1 MTLDERER
9 TVRVAREDFLSGERP
24 SARLRPEIASSWR
37 RCRLSGVEADA
48 DSVPYEPL
56 LGANRLLT
64 TAATPVLDW
73 LADQLTGGTAVILAD
88 ADARILDRR
97 AEGQTLSRHLDRV
110 LCAPGFNFGEEH
122 IGTNGVGSVLE
133 SPGPVMI
140 AGAEHY
146 RDNLQGFTCV
156 GTPLRHPVHRR
167 LVGVLDVCC
176 RYDDTNGLMTPLL
189 LSASREIES
198 RMYAESSL
206 RERMLL
212 EEFLKVSRRTSAAVV
227 TLNQDFI
234 ITNTAA
240 ASLLDPADHALLWE
254 WASGSMP
261 RRGEFAGEVRLS
273 RDVVLHGRARTV
285 GEVRDGP
292 AGVLVELR
300 RPANGSPHRRRDAP
314 RPHEAD
320 LLPGR
325 SAAWRRALAEL
336 AAADRSGLDVLVT
349 GEPGVGK
356 LRATER
362 LGDPDRT
369 VLDAALAVVDPGWPD
384 QVRRRL
390 GLPGTLVLRHLDRT
404 PEPLLPT
411 IAALLDGPRSARVVA
426 TADGSS
432 DCRLLDH
439 FPARVELPPL
449 RHRPEDIPDI
459 APVLLARGEGPAP
472 RLQAQAVQA
481 LMALEWRGNVRELAA
496 VLGSARLRS
505 MGGDIALSHLPA
517 EHRRAVNG
525 PSLPTLKRSE
535 REAIL
540 EALSDAN
547 GNKLAAAG
555 RLGIARSTLY
565 RKMRALGIDDKRWA

>member
-1 MTLDERER
+1 MTVDERER
-9 TVRVAREDFLSGERP
+9 AVRVAREDFLSGERP
-24 SARLRPEIASSWR
+24 DGRLRPEIASSWR
-37 RCRLSGVEADA
+37 RSRFSGVAADA

-56 LGANRLLT
+56 LGPNRLLT
-64 TAATPVLDW
+64 AAATPVLDW

-122 IGTNGVGSVLE
+122 IGTNGIGSVLE

-240 ASLLDPADHALLWE
+240 ASLLDPADHALLWD
-254 WASGSMP
+254 WASGSIT

-285 GEVRDGP
+285 GEVRGGP

-300 RPANGSPHRRRDAP
+300 RPANGSPHRRPAEP
-314 RPHEAD
+314 RPREGG

-325 SAAWRRALAEL
+325 SAAWGRALAEL

-349 GEPGVGK
+349 GEAGVGK

-362 LGDPDRT
+362 IGGPDRT
-369 VLDAALAVVDPGWPD
+369 VLDAALAIVDPGWPD
-384 QVRRRL
+384 QLRRRL

-404 PEPLLPT
+404 PEPLAAT
-411 IAALLDGPRSARVVA
+411 VAALLDGPRAARVVA
-426 TADGSS
+426 TADGSA

-449 RHRPEDIPDI
+449 RHRPEDIADV
-459 APVLLARGEGPAP
+459 APVLLAEGDGPAP
-472 RLQAQAVQA
+472 RLQAQALQA

-496 VLGSARLRS
+496 ILGAARLRA
-505 MGGDIALSHLPA
+505 MGGDITLAHLPA
-517 EHRRAVNG
+517 EHRRAVTG
-525 PSLPTLKRSE
+525 RSLPTLKRTE

-540 EALSDAN
+540 EALTDAH
-547 GNKLAAAG
+547 GNKLAAAE